1 MTVAPASRLTRAS
14 CWMVSCA
21 CNRHSALGQ
30 YGARD
35 QAYRQGGAQGCED
48 EIIEIAQD
56 GYEVWNQVNRA
67 ERIGDEPG
75 HRKLCIPRRPGVAC
89 RKVKCKGFRLET
101 TGGLLQLLKQI
112 FGRSSGCR
120 AARCWEP
127 SIRSW
132 PHLVSPGGR
141 RRGPLMADTCPQ
153 VRRGRWAALDQLTDG
168 RRATASRQQPPHC
181 GHLSSAASLSGS
193 ARWALL

>member
-67 ERIGDEPG
+67 ERIGDDPG
-75 HRKLCIPRRPGVAC
+75 HKKLCIPRRPRVAC

-141 RRGPLMADTCPQ
+141 RRRPLMA
-153 VRRGRWAALDQLTDG
+153 G
-168 RRATASRQQPPHC
+168 RRRSSVTPWMSGLCRATDAP
-181 GHLSSAASLSGS
+181 SLRTM
-193 ARWALL
+193 ARRRYRPLC

>member
-67 ERIGDEPG
+67 ERIGDDPG
-75 HRKLCIPRRPGVAC
+75 HKKLCIPRRPGVAC

-141 RRGPLMADTCPQ
+141 RRGPLMAESYLP
-153 VRRGRWAALDQLTDG
+153 G
-168 RRATASRQQPPHC
+168 RRCRCPELAADCRSTPCLRRSASSQTAAGNGLRTTLHRLLQPT
-181 GHLSSAASLSGS
+181 A
-193 ARWALL
+193 